1 MNTAD
6 TSRLC
11 KLLLVGVASATL
23 AIGASTAASA
33 STGTTEPADDT
44 TAHTEAEHT
53 MDTTV
58 GSLAVD
64 GSAEASSPE
73 AEAFCM
79 AAVNAIA
86 AFNSED
92 EAQIGP
98 AAEALIAAAPEEVAP
113 AVGDLMANPEAEPG
127 DPAFDEP
134 YAAMF
139 DYLRGN
145 CGYAEADV
153 AATEYTYRG
162 LPTELPAGPTIIS
175 LENIGAQVHELLL
188 FRVNDDVTLTLDEL
202 LALPEEES
210 DTMATPVGFLFA
222 FPGTSF
228 DTVVDLTPGRYIA
241 LCGLPEGAT
250 PEVMAQME
258 EPEGSPPEGGSAP
271 AGSEPA
277 GTAAEGS
284 APEGSAPG
292 GPALG
297 PPHFTLGMAQE
308 ITVT

>member
-11 KLLLVGVASATL
+11 KLLLVGVASATV

-44 TAHTEAEHT
+44 TSHTEAEHT
-53 MDTTV
+53 MDTTA

-73 AEAFCM
+73 AEAFCT
-79 AAVNAIA
+79 AAVSAFA

-98 AAEALIAAAPEEVAP
+98 AAEALTAAAPEEVAP
-113 AVGDLMANPEAEPG
+113 AVGELMANPEAGPG

-145 CGYAEADV
+145 CGYAEANV
-153 AATEYTYRG
+153 AATEYAFGG
-162 LPTELPAGPTIIS
+162 LPTELPAGPIIIR
-175 LENIGAQVHELLL
+175 LENIGEQVHELILM
-188 FRVNDDVTLTLDEL
+188 RVNDDVTLTLDEL

-210 DTMATPVGFLFA
+210 NTMVTPAGFLFA
-222 FPGTSF
+222 FPGAAF
-228 DTVVDLTPGRYIA
+228 DTAVDLTPGRYVA
-241 LCGLPEGAT
+241 LCFLPEGAT
-250 PEVMAQME
+250 PEIISQM
-258 EPEGSPPEGGSAP
+258 
-271 AGSEPA
+271 
-277 GTAAEGS
+277 
-284 APEGSAPG
+284 G
-292 GPALG
+292 GPEDTAPPGAELG
-297 PPHFTLGMAQE
+297 PPHFTLGMVQE
-308 ITVT
+308 ITVA